1 MKKRILALAL
11 AATTAFSMFG
21 ASLSVSAADAEST
34 KVAALI
40 NTADYS
46 EVVGSTTYAVYDEFI
61 EDMEAVQALIVEDEG
76 EAVDATKYIYAY
88 DYTSASWTNFQ
99 NALDAAL
106 EAGVD
111 TSAAYV
117 TVYTTLAEAVKTAAA
132 NLALDKNNG
141 YTASALRNS
150 LLRSYDSAKA
160 AVNKLNEADYDEA
173 TKTALTKVKALFAAD
188 SITKANSELV
198 YAVAEYESF
207 VENAGLADIDDD
219 LYDAIDALIEK
230 AERVL
235 EYRNEYKNTT
245 AANKAFETLEK
256 KLDAAYAVSGDYSVT
271 NSKLTTVKTEL
282 EAALNAVARF
292 GTAASKATKDALA
305 AAIKKADACKADAGY
320 TTTGTSDAVKAF
332 DAAYAAAKAITVADT
347 EHVVADATDALLDAI
362 DGLKVTPAKGSEVLA
377 AQEDLEAAGVFG
389 LVESD
394 YTAASWKKF
403 DAAMAAYDSAVT
415 TKEVNAA
422 RDAVKDAASKLVAV
436 STRTEKNEFKALLK
450 EAQALAKDTKAQATK
465 SQAAVDAFKAAVAK
479 AEKATP
485 KTVSQYEAQISAL
498 TAAIDAYKNNKVVD
512 AYEGWAY
519 DNGTW
524 YFFVKGEKAT
534 GWTWDGKNWY
544 YMNDKGV
551 MQTGWQKIDGAWYY
565 LNTWGGMAKGWAKVN
580 NTWYYL
586 NPNGGKMVANGWNWI
601 NGKCYYFYASG
612 AMAANTTVNGYK
624 VGADGA
630 WIK

>member
-21 ASLSVSAADAEST
+21 ASLSVSAAEAEST
-34 KVAALI
+34 KVNAIITGDYADDEGY
-40 NTADYS
+40 ADYAS
-46 EVVGSTTYAVYDEFI
+46 FIDE
-61 EDMEAVQALIVEDEG
+61 MEAVQALIVEDED
-76 EAVDATKYIYAY
+76 ETVDAKHIYSY
-88 DYTSASWTNFQ
+88 DYNSTSWNAFTS
-99 NALDAAL
+99 ALDAAL
-106 EAGVD
+106 EV
-111 TSAAYV
+111 TSSSDKIYV
-117 TVYTTLAEAVKTAAA
+117 NMYKNAAEAVKTAAA
-132 NLALDKNNG
+132 NLALDLESG
-141 YTASALRNS
+141 YKATALRTS
-150 LLRSYDSAKA
+150 LLKSYDSAKA
-160 AVNKLNEADYDEA
+160 ALAKVKAEDYDKDTQAE
-173 TKTALTKVKALFAAD
+173 LTKVQALFTAD
-188 SITKANSELV
+188 NAQAMANSAIV
-198 YAVAEYESF
+198 SAVAAYETF
-207 VENAGLADIDDD
+207 VENAGLADIDDK

-230 AERVL
+230 AEKVL
-235 EYRNEYKNTT
+235 EYRDEYKTT
-245 AANKAFETLEK
+245 AAADKAFATLEK
-256 KLDAAYAVSGDYSVT
+256 KLDAAYEVSGNYSVT
-271 NSKLTTVKTEL
+271 NSKLTTVKNEL
-282 EAALNAVARF
+282 EAALNNVARY
-292 GTAASKATKDALA
+292 GTAAKKATWDALQ
-305 AAIKKADACKADAGY
+305 AAIKKADACVADTGY
-320 TTTGTSDAVKAF
+320 TTSGDSE
-332 DAAYAAAKAITVADT
+332 AAKTFNAALTAAKAVKSTDT
-347 EHVVADATDALLDAI
+347 EHVVSDATDALLDAI
-362 DGLKVTPAKGSEVLA
+362 DGLKVTAAKGSEVLA
-377 AQEDLEAAGVFG
+377 AQETLEDAGVFG

-403 DAAMAAYDSAVT
+403 DAAMAAYESAVT
-415 TKEVNAA
+415 SKELTAA
-422 RDAVKDAASKLVAV
+422 VAAVKDAAGKLVAV
-436 STRTEKNEFKALLK
+436 SARTQKNEFKALLK
-450 EAQALAKDTKAQATK
+450 EAKALANDTKAQATK
-465 SQAAVDAFKAAVAK
+465 SQAAVDSYKAAVAK
-479 AEKATP
+479 AEKADP

-524 YFFVKGEKAT
+524 YFYVKGEKAT

-601 NGKCYYFYASG
+601 NGKCYYFNASG

>member
-21 ASLSVSAADAEST
+21 ASLSVSAAEAEST
-34 KVAALI
+34 KVTALI

-61 EDMEAVQALIVEDEG
+61 EDMEAVQALIVEDES

-111 TSAAYV
+111 TSAAY
-117 TVYTTLAEAVKTAAA
+117 TTLAEAVKTAAA

-150 LLRSYDSAKA
+150 LLRSYDSAQA

-173 TKTALTKVKALFAAD
+173 TKAALTKVKALFAAE
-188 SITKANSELV
+188 STTKANSELV

-207 VENAGLADIDDD
+207 VENAGLADIDDV

-292 GTAASKATKDALA
+292 GTAASKATRDALA

-320 TTTGTSDAVKAF
+320 TTTGESDAVKAF
-332 DAAYAAAKAITVADT
+332 NKAYDAAKAITVADT

-362 DGLKVTPAKGSEVLA
+362 DGLKVTALKFWLLRKTSRPLA
-377 AQEDLEAAGVFG
+377 C
-389 LVESD
+389 LVWLSP
-394 YTAASWKKF
+394 TTPLLLGRNSTLLWLPMIPLLPLKK
-403 DAAMAAYDSAVT
+403 
-415 TKEVNAA
+415 
-422 RDAVKDAASKLVAV
+422 
-436 STRTEKNEFKALLK
+436 
-450 EAQALAKDTKAQATK
+450 
-465 SQAAVDAFKAAVAK
+465 
-479 AEKATP
+479 
-485 KTVSQYEAQISAL
+485 
-498 TAAIDAYKNNKVVD
+498 
-512 AYEGWAY
+512 
-519 DNGTW
+519 
-524 YFFVKGEKAT
+524 
-534 GWTWDGKNWY
+534 
-544 YMNDKGV
+544 
-551 MQTGWQKIDGAWYY
+551 
-565 LNTWGGMAKGWAKVN
+565 
-580 NTWYYL
+580 
-586 NPNGGKMVANGWNWI
+586 
-601 NGKCYYFYASG
+601 
-612 AMAANTTVNGYK
+612 
-624 VGADGA
+624 
-630 WIK
+630 